1 MHFVLEMLAQAFDRI
16 GSGDGALLATTWRTL
31 RLAFVS
37 TAIALALGLPLGLLL
52 ADARSR
58 GRRAG
63 LIVANAGLGLPPVV
77 LGVYLALLLLP
88 SAPLGGLAWTNTLEA
103 VVLAQTLLAL
113 PLVVAL
119 TAAAVHA
126 LPDGLLAQA
135 RAFGA
140 PAWRRGV
147 LALREAR
154 VGVLAAVIAALGSA
168 VAEVGA
174 VVIVGGNIRG
184 QTSTLASTVLLDL
197 AAGDPAGATADVLVL
212 LAVVLALGLVL
223 TLVQQ
228 GGGRRR
234 GRRARP
240 ETTAQPRV
248 AAPEAAAR

>member
-1 MHFVLEMLAQAFDRI
+1 MRFLLEMLGQALHRI
-16 GSGDGALLATTWRTL
+16 AHGDAALLATTWRTL
-31 RLAFVS
+31 RVALLS
-37 TAIALALGLPLGLLL
+37 TGIALALGLPLGLLL
-52 ADARSR
+52 ADARTR

-63 LIVANAGLGLPPVV
+63 LVIANTGLGLPPVV

-88 SAPLGGLAWTNTLEA
+88 SSPLGGLRWTSTLPA

-113 PLVVAL
+113 PLVAAL

-126 LPDGLLAQA
+126 LPDGLLDQA

-140 PAWRRGV
+140 PAWRRAA

-154 VGVLAAVIAALGSA
+154 VGVMAAVIAALGSA

-197 AAGDPAGATADVLVL
+197 SAGDPAGATADVIVL
-212 LAVVLALGLVL
+212 LALVLALGFVL
-223 TLVQQ
+223 TVVQQ
-228 GGGRRR
+228 RGTRRR
-234 GRRARP
+234 S
-240 ETTAQPRV
+240 
-248 AAPEAAAR
+248 AAR

>member
-1 MHFVLEMLAQAFDRI
+1 LLELLSQALDRI
-16 GSGDGALLATTWRTL
+16 FSSDAALLATTWRTL
-31 RLAFVS
+31 ALAFAS

-52 ADARSR
+52 ADARTR

-63 LIVANAGLGLPPVV
+63 LVVANAGLGLPPVV
-77 LGVYLALLLLP
+77 LGIYLALALLP
-88 SAPLGGLAWTNTLEA
+88 GAPLGGLHWTYTLA
-103 VVLAQTLLAL
+103 AIVLAQTLLAL
-113 PLVVAL
+113 PLVAAL

-126 LPDGLLAQA
+126 LPDGLLDQA

-140 PAWRRGV
+140 PRARLAL

-212 LAVVLALGLVL
+212 LAVVLALGLAL

-228 GGGRRR
+228 R
-234 GRRARP
+234 GARAR
-240 ETTAQPRV
+240 RSV
-248 AAPEAAAR
+248 AR

>member
-1 MHFVLEMLAQAFDRI
+1 VHFLFALLSQALDRI
-16 GSGDGALLATTWRTL
+16 FSGDAALLATTWRTL
-31 RLAFVS
+31 VLAFAS

-52 ADARSR
+52 ADVGRRSR
-58 GRRAG
+58 RSRARRAG
-63 LIVANAGLGLPPVV
+63 LVVANAGLGLPPVV
-77 LGVYLALLLLP
+77 LGIYLALALLP
-88 SAPLGGLAWTNTLEA
+88 GAPLGGLRWTYTLEA
-103 VVLAQTLLAL
+103 IVLAQTLLAL
-113 PLVVAL
+113 PLLVAL

-126 LPDGLLAQA
+126 LPDGLLDQA

-140 PAWRRGV
+140 PRVRLAL

-212 LAVVLALGLVL
+212 VAVVLALGLAL

-228 GGGRRR
+228 RGARARR
-234 GRRARP
+234 GVAR
-240 ETTAQPRV
+240 
-248 AAPEAAAR
+248 